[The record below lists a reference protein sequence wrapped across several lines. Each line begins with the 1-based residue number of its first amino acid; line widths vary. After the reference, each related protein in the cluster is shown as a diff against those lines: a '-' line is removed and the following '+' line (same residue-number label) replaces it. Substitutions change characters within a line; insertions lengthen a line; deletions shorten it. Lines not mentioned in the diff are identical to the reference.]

1 MVYELVYELTLGQHI
16 ALTIRECDKY
26 KYSKKQYVWS
36 HGGGLNKRASPKQN
50 EKIWLYRYTFN
61 GKRTMVTLGNY
72 KVLGLK
78 EARKERDKLKALLS
92 VGKDPKVVKAT
103 KFNTTVKEQIYT
115 LEILYEL
122 ATQERITA
130 PTRPWSDSHT
140 KRTKITWKHLK
151 SLYKTPITDITKPML
166 RQLLVKVNL
175 KTPATAQ
182 QCKNLLSVIYTYAEV
197 NDIVPKNLIPMFAN
211 DPILKKR
218 ALSDI
223 EQHPPIPLKELG
235 GTYAAIKNYAG
246 AESRA
251 FLFCSGYTAL
261 RVKSLLLSQ
270 WSDYDEAEGILNI
283 KKHLVKNRKAIRC
296 PVVKQM
302 AQLFQELKDNQT
314 KLNRKWNKKCF
325 IFSTDGE
332 FTGDGEVE
340 GYDENGN
347 FYELE
352 VD

>member
-1 MVYELVYELTLGQHI
+1 
-16 ALTIRECDKY
+16 
-26 KYSKKQYVWS
+26 
-36 HGGGLNKRASPKQN
+36 
-50 EKIWLYRYTFN
+50 
-61 GKRTMVTLGNY
+61 
-72 KVLGLK
+72 
-78 EARKERDKLKALLS
+78 
-92 VGKDPKVVKAT
+92 
-103 KFNTTVKEQIYT
+103 
-115 LEILYEL
+115 
-122 ATQERITA
+122 
-130 PTRPWSDSHT
+130 
-140 KRTKITWKHLK
+140 
-151 SLYKTPITDITKPML
+151 
-166 RQLLVKVNL
+166 
-175 KTPATAQ
+175 
-182 QCKNLLSVIYTYAEV
+182 
-197 NDIVPKNLIPMFAN
+197 
-211 DPILKKR
+211 
-218 ALSDI
+218 
-223 EQHPPIPLKELG
+223 
-235 GTYAAIKNYAG
+235 
-246 AESRA
+246 
-251 FLFCSGYTAL
+251 LFCSGYTAL